1 MTDIRDIYSTR
12 EAYNHKVK
20 DVQEPFIAELLLS
33 LIISLTILS
42 GILFLRWF
50 VDTIEIS
57 MYAQFVTLIL
67 PAVLTFIRR
76 KYPKLLKTH
85 LASGLLLL
93 LYIDAYS
100 GNGIRRKQ
108 VQQILS
114 WRDTCRVYAF
124 FCTPQIK
131 TEDESRRFTVYC
143 ASGMHP
149 SAALSVLHFD
159 RKLRTYK

>member
-42 GILFLRWF
+42 VVLFLRWF

-67 PAVLTFIRR
+67 PMALTFIRR
-76 KYPKLLKTH
+76 KCPKLLPC
-85 LASGLLLL
+85 LLHM
-93 LYIDAYS
+93 
-100 GNGIRRKQ
+100 N
-108 VQQILS
+108 
-114 WRDTCRVYAF
+114 
-124 FCTPQIK
+124 
-131 TEDESRRFTVYC
+131 
-143 ASGMHP
+143 
-149 SAALSVLHFD
+149 
-159 RKLRTYK
+159 

>member
-1 MTDIRDIYSTR
+1 MATNAATTKKIAAMTDIRDIYSTR

-76 KYPKLLKTH
+76 KYPKLLPC
-85 LASGLLLL
+85 LLL
-93 LYIDAYS
+93 
-100 GNGIRRKQ
+100 KEE
-108 VQQILS
+108 LS
-114 WRDTCRVYAF
+114 PIGLW
-124 FCTPQIK
+124 
-131 TEDESRRFTVYC
+131 
-143 ASGMHP
+143 
-149 SAALSVLHFD
+149 
-159 RKLRTYK
+159 